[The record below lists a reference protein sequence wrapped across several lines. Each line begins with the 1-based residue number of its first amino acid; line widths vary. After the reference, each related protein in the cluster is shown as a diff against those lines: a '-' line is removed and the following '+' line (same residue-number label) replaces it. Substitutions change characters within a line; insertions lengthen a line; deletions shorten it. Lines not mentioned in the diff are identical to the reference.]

1 MKKEA
6 IINRQKELLQKLAEE
21 LKKMTDVVEFV
32 PADDEVLVDSLLTE
46 HEDLGI
52 GNDTAVGQY
61 YFAPVVFEEADVEQF
76 VIMLNISDELK
87 ESKKVD
93 MLQAI
98 TFVNYLLPTGAFIMD
113 PALDILTYKRGVTLA
128 VTDEDEKT
136 LGMILYEILNAVNM
150 VSVFVAPLLAYME
163 DDVNWEEFVEAC
175 SILLDP
181 SGLK

>member
-21 LKKMTDVVEFV
+21 LKNLTDVIEYV
-32 PADDEVLVDSLLTE
+32 PADDKLLVDSLLTE

-61 YFAPVVFEEADVEQF
+61 YFAPVVFEESDVEQF
-76 VIMLNISDELK
+76 IIMLNLSEELE

-98 TFVNYLLPTGAFIMD
+98 TFVNYLLPTGAFVMD
-113 PALDILTYKRGVTLA
+113 PALEMLSYKRGVTLA
-128 VTDEDEKT
+128 VADEEEKT
-136 LGMILYEILNAVNM
+136 LSMILYEILNALNM
-150 VSVFVAPLLAYME
+150 VSVFAAPLLAYMV

-175 SILLDP
+175 GILLDP